1 MMTIHKLTAGEGYT
15 YLTRQVAGGDVQRAR
30 GQEAAEYYTA
40 KGNPPG
46 VWMGRGAPL
55 LELADQTVTEQQMKA
70 LFGLGQHPD
79 ADRIIADYLAE
90 HVRAG
95 MTEQQRE
102 AVQTA
107 AIKAASL
114 GRRFP
119 SYEPLDAFEDRV
131 AKRLEVIAEQT
142 GREPTAAETKK
153 IQREESTR
161 QRAAV
166 AGFDIVFAPVKSA
179 AVLWALDERGDVR
192 SAVRA
197 AHEAA
202 RDAAIELLDEHA
214 AFTRTGDVGQAQ
226 IATRGLIAAAF
237 DHYDSRAGDPNLHT
251 HVAVSNKVLGV
262 DGKWRSL
269 DARALYAMTVAA
281 SEFYNTR
288 FEVELTARLGVGFA
302 ARSDTLKGK
311 EPVREIVGVPE
322 EFIAHY
328 STRRSQ
334 IEARYD
340 QLIRE
345 YRREHGHDPSRS
357 TAHQIARQANLDTRE
372 GKKAARSLEEMR
384 ADWRQSLVEAHGPDA
399 VARVM
404 AAVPTATSTDGA
416 VPTKSVDLDALAA
429 LAIKR
434 VQEQRATWTVWN
446 VRAEVERLARTD
458 HTALTIAE
466 HREVVAQIL
475 SKATGPEHSIRIDAP
490 VLLEDPDVL
499 RRADG
504 VSVFTRHASE
514 LFTSQAVL
522 DAEDR
527 LVTAARTATVS
538 GLSGAFAAAALDGF
552 EARNRSLDASQ
563 RALVTAF
570 ATHNRM
576 LVVGLGP
583 AGSGKTAAMKAYVH
597 ITAQVGQRVIPLAT
611 SAASAAVLGKD
622 LGVRAE
628 NLHKFLW
635 EHTEGPYS
643 AALNI
648 GAEVPR
654 HRSGFVLRPG
664 DVVLVDEAGMAGTFN
679 LDRLVALA
687 AAHGA
692 TVRLLGDYR
701 QLGAVEA
708 GGALRRIA
716 NEAGAVELTEL
727 HRFHN
732 EAEAAA
738 TLKVRV
744 GDSSGLDFYANAGRI
759 RAGSR
764 EAMIDAAYDG
774 WRADML
780 AGKTTVISAAAA
792 VDVVALSAKARA
804 DRVAAGQVEAEGV
817 VLRDGNLAGRN
828 DWILTRDNNR
838 RLSTA
843 RGKDFV
849 KNGDAWEVLRRNE
862 DGSLKVARLGGKGRI
877 TLSAD
882 YVRNSVELLYA
893 STAMSTQGDT
903 VDTAHPLATPEMNR
917 ETLYVMLTRAR
928 EHTTVYVATH
938 DLLPYELDDQLD
950 AAKNDPA
957 SYAGREVLEKILAR
971 EGAELSATD
980 TIRVLQEQASSLST
994 LAPNHQHRLDV
1005 LTAERYTGLLTH
1017 VLGKQLS
1024 EQITAES
1031 AFTAV
1036 VRALNTAEAA
1046 GWQPER
1052 LIADAARRGDLAAAD
1067 NPAKLL
1073 AWRINA
1079 TADDRTAP
1087 AHLNAPSHADATRYA
1102 ALITGA
1108 TGITADRLNLHAAT
1122 AIPAVIRVGRTEVRA
1137 AGTHPRVPATTLGR
1151 YAEAAATALGTTTDQ
1166 VTAHRSWPHLAGA
1179 IAAADRAGR
1188 DLNTLL
1194 NAAARA
1200 TNGNDDGAERTPQAI
1215 IDLARASRRILAADG
1230 IPTERQMVPAL
1241 LRHAHTAYTALGL
1254 DIAETVRRESAWPAL
1269 AAALRRAETA
1279 GHHPADLLRVLTA
1292 QRPVDGADSISQ
1304 VLAWRINRHLADTA
1318 APAAAVRD
1326 AHAENRTWNTVAW
1339 TLKAAENNGGDAR
1352 TILAS
1357 ATGTDLGEIHHHVQ
1371 QLALAAARTSVESRD
1386 LPAWIT
1392 APTRAAITEPRHGD
1406 YLKASAGLIADRFTA
1421 LGEQTATARPAWSA
1435 DLGQAPEDP
1444 AARALWQRQLAVIAA
1459 YRDQYGIADDNR
1471 SQPAGPYIETGRA
1484 GHDAYW
1490 HAAAAALT
1498 AKRISD
1504 APDSPLKLPAS
1515 PDRMARNQV
1524 AADLYRALPEDQQ
1537 SAVLNTIAERSGAA
1551 WLTSARTLGDD
1562 ALAKPAIADH
1572 LNQALADHGHLPA
1585 EKKDAKT
1592 TDVKETEAKA
1602 KPTLAELRRAGRDAD
1617 RAARREEILAR
1628 RAQPGSHVQRP
1639 AQQRRDELARQ
1650 PQRPAV
1656 QPRPDAPQAQPA
1668 PRLIQ
1673 PPPQQQSDQQQP
1685 RPRW

>member
-1 MMTIHKLTAGEGYT
+1 MTIHKLTAGEGYS
-15 YLTRQVAGGDVQRAR
+15 YLTRQVAGGDLQRAR
-30 GQEAAEYYTA
+30 GQQAADYYTA

-46 VWMGRGAPL
+46 VWMGRGAPV
-55 LELADQTVTEQQMKA
+55 LELADQAVTEAQMKA

-79 ADRIIADYLAE
+79 ADRIIAEYLAE

-102 AVQTA
+102 VVQAA

-119 SYEPLDAFEDRV
+119 SYEPLDAFAARV

-142 GREPTAAETKK
+142 GREPTAAEAKK
-153 IQREESTR
+153 VQREESTR

-179 AVLWALDERGDVR
+179 AVLWAIDERGDIR
-192 SAVRA
+192 AAVRA

-202 RDAAIELLDEHA
+202 RDAAIELLEEHA

-251 HVAVSNKVLGV
+251 HVAVSNKVLSV

-288 FEVELTARLGVGFA
+288 FEVELSARLGVGFA
-302 ARSDTLKGK
+302 ARSDTPRGK
-311 EPVREIVGVPE
+311 EPVREVVGVPE

-328 STRRSQ
+328 SSRRSQ

-340 QLIRE
+340 QLVRE
-345 YRREHGHDPSRS
+345 YRRDHGHDPSRS
-357 TAHQIARQANLDTRE
+357 TAHLLARQANLDTRE
-372 GKKAARSLEEMR
+372 GKKAARSLGEMR
-384 ADWRQSLVEAHGPDA
+384 ADWRQSLIEAHGPDA

-404 AAVPTATSTDGA
+404 AAIPANAASDDTE
-416 VPTKSVDLDALAA
+416 SVKDVDVEALAA
-429 LAIKR
+429 LAIER

-446 VRAEVERLARTD
+446 VWAEVERLARTD
-458 HTALTIAE
+458 HTAADPEE

-475 SKATGPEHSIRIDAP
+475 AMATGPEHSISIDAP
-490 VLLEDPDVL
+490 VLLEDPDIL
-499 RRADG
+499 RRGDG
-504 VSVFTRHASE
+504 VSVFTRHAAG

-527 LVTAARTATVS
+527 LVTAALTPTVS
-538 GLSGAFAAAALDGF
+538 GLSSSFAAAALDGF
-552 EARNRSLDASQ
+552 EARNRSLDDSQ

-570 ATHNRM
+570 ATDNRM

-597 ITAQVGQRVIPLAT
+597 IAGQAGQRVIPLAT
-611 SAASAAVLGKD
+611 SAAAAAVLGKD
-622 LGVRAE
+622 LGATAE

-635 EHTEGPYS
+635 EHTDGPYA
-643 AALNI
+643 AALRG
-648 GAEVPR
+648 GADVPR
-654 HRSGFVLRPG
+654 SRSGFVLRPG
-664 DVVLVDEAGMAGTFN
+664 DVVLVDEAGMAGTMN
-679 LDRLVALA
+679 LDRLVTLA
-687 AAHGA
+687 ASHGA

-727 HRFHN
+727 HRFN
-732 EAEAAA
+732 NKAEAAA

-744 GDSSGLDFYANAGRI
+744 GDGTGLDFYDTNGRI

-764 EAMIDAAYDG
+764 EAMVDAAYDG

-780 AGKTTVISAAAA
+780 AKKTTVISAAAG

-804 DRVAAGQVEAEGV
+804 DRVTAGQVEADGV
-817 VLRDGNLAGRN
+817 VLRDGNLAGKN

-838 RLSTA
+838 KLSTA

-877 TLSAD
+877 TLPAD
-882 YVRNSVELLYA
+882 YVRNNVELLYA
-893 STAMSTQGDT
+893 STAMRTQGDT
-903 VDTAHPLATPEMNR
+903 VDTAHPLVTPEMTR

-928 EHTTVYVATH
+928 EHTTLYVATH
-938 DLLPYELDDQLD
+938 DLLPFDSDAQLD
-950 AAKNDPA
+950 FAKNDPA
-957 SYAGREVLEKILAR
+957 SYAGREVLEKVLAR

-994 LAPNHQHRLDV
+994 LVPNHQHRLDV
-1005 LTAERYTGLLTH
+1005 LTAERYTGLLAD
-1017 VLGKQLS
+1017 VLGQQLS
-1024 EQITAES
+1024 AQITADS

-1036 VRALNTAEAA
+1036 VRALNTAEAG

-1073 AWRINA
+1073 AWRVNA
-1079 TADDRTAP
+1079 TAADRTAP
-1087 AHLNAPSHADATRYA
+1087 AHLNAPSHADAARYA
-1102 ALITGA
+1102 ALMKEA

-1122 AIPAVIRVGRTEVRA
+1122 AVPAVLRVGHTDVTA

-1151 YAEAAATALGTTTDQ
+1151 YAEAAATALGTTADQ
-1166 VTAHRSWPHLAGA
+1166 VTGHRSWPHLAGA

-1188 DLNTLL
+1188 DVNVLL

-1200 TNGNDDGAERTPQAI
+1200 TSRNDDGTEHTPQAI
-1215 IDLARASRRILAADG
+1215 ADLARASRRILAADG
-1230 IPTERQMVPAL
+1230 IRSEHQTVPAS

-1254 DIAETVRRESAWPAL
+1254 DIAETARRESTWPAL
-1269 AAALRRAETA
+1269 TAALRRAETA
-1279 GHHPADLLRVLTA
+1279 GHNPADLLRALAA
-1292 QRPVDGADSISQ
+1292 QRKVDGADSISQ

-1318 APAAAVRD
+1318 APAVRV
-1326 AHAENRTWNTVAW
+1326 AHAENRTWNAVAW
-1339 TLKAAENNGGDAR
+1339 TLKAAENTGADVR
-1352 TILAS
+1352 TILAG
-1357 ATGTDLGEIHHHVQ
+1357 APGTDLGEVHHRVQ
-1371 QLALAAARTSVESRD
+1371 QLALDAARTSAEARE

-1392 APTRAAITEPRHGD
+1392 TATRAAMAEPRHGD
-1406 YLKASAGLIADRFTA
+1406 YLKASADLIADRFTA
-1421 LGEQTATARPAWSA
+1421 LGEQTTTTRPAWSA

-1444 AARALWQRQLAVIAA
+1444 AARAAWQHQLAVIAA
-1459 YRDQYGIADDNR
+1459 YRDQYAIADDNR
-1471 SQPAGPYIETGRA
+1471 TQPAGPYIETGRA

-1504 APDSPLKLPAS
+1504 VPNNLPDTSTT
-1515 PDRMARNQV
+1515 PDRTARNQV

-1537 SAVLNTIAERSGAA
+1537 SAVLHTIAQRVGAA
-1551 WLTSARTLGDD
+1551 WLTSAKTIGDD

-1585 EKKDAKT
+1585 ESKDAKT
-1592 TDVKETEAKA
+1592 MDVEEIEPRA
-1602 KPTLAELRRAGRDAD
+1602 KPTLSELRRAGREAD

-1639 AQQRRDELARQ
+1639 TQQRRDEPARQ
-1650 PQRPAV
+1650 PQRPAIK
-1656 QPRPDAPQAQPA
+1656 PRPDAPQTQPA

-1673 PPPQQQSDQQQP
+1673 PPPTQQPDQQQP

>member
-30 GQEAAEYYTA
+30 GQQAADYYTA

-55 LELADQTVTEQQMKA
+55 LELADQTVTEAQMKA

-95 MTEQQRE
+95 MTEAQRE

-131 AKRLEVIAEQT
+131 AKRLDVIAEQT
-142 GREPTAAETKK
+142 KREPTAAEIKK
-153 IQREESTR
+153 VQREESTR

-192 SAVRA
+192 AAVRA

-202 RDAAIELLDEHA
+202 RDAAIELLEEHA

-288 FEVELTARLGVGFA
+288 FEVELSARLGVGFA
-302 ARSDTLKGK
+302 ARSDTPKGK

-328 STRRSQ
+328 SSRRSQ

-340 QLIRE
+340 QLVRE

-357 TAHQIARQANLDTRE
+357 TAHMLARQANLDTRE

-384 ADWRQSLVEAHGPDA
+384 ADWRQSLTEAHGPDA

-404 AAVPTATSTDGA
+404 AAVPATIAADDIEP
-416 VPTKSVDLDALAA
+416 VKDVDVDALAA
-429 LAIKR
+429 LAIER

-458 HTALTIAE
+458 HTAADPEE
-466 HREVVAQIL
+466 HTQVVAQIL
-475 SKATGPEHSIRIDAP
+475 AKATGPDHSIGIDAP
-490 VLLEDPDVL
+490 VLIEDPDLL
-499 RRADG
+499 RRAEG
-504 VSVFTRHASE
+504 VSVFTRHASG

-527 LVTAARTATVS
+527 LVNAALTQTVA
-538 GLSGAFAAAALDGF
+538 GLSGSFAAAALDGF
-552 EARNRSLDASQ
+552 EARNRTLDPSQ

-570 ATHNRM
+570 ATDNRM

-597 ITAQVGQRVIPLAT
+597 IAAQAGQRVIPLAT

-635 EHTEGPYS
+635 EHLEGPH
-643 AALNI
+643 AAVLR
-648 GAEVPR
+648 GGVDVPR
-654 HRSGFVLRPG
+654 NRSGFVLRPG

-679 LDRLVALA
+679 LDRLVTLA
-687 AAHGA
+687 AHHGA

-727 HRFHN
+727 HRFAN
-732 EAEAAA
+732 KAEASA
-738 TLKVRV
+738 TLKIRV
-744 GDSSGLDFYANAGRI
+744 GDNAGLDFYENNGRI

-780 AGKTTVISAAAA
+780 AGKTTMISAAASL
-792 VDVVALSAKARA
+792 DVVALSAKARA
-804 DRVAAGQVEAEGV
+804 DRVVAGQVESDGV
-817 VLRDGNLAGRN
+817 VLRDGNLAGKN

-838 RLSTA
+838 KLSTA

-849 KNGDAWEVLRRNE
+849 KNGDAWKVLRRFD
-862 DGSLKVARLGGKGRI
+862 DGSLKVARLRGKGTI
-877 TLSAD
+877 TLPAE
-882 YVRNSVELLYA
+882 YVRHSVELLYA
-893 STAMSTQGDT
+893 STAMGTQGDT
-903 VDTAHPLATPEMNR
+903 VDTAHPFIDPDSNR
-917 ETLYVMLTRAR
+917 ETFYVQTTRAR
-928 EHTTVYVATH
+928 EHTILYVATH
-938 DLLPYELDDQLD
+938 DLLPYESDEQLD

-957 SYAGREVLEKILAR
+957 SYAGREVLEKVLAR

-980 TIRVLQEQASSLST
+980 TIRALQERASSLST

-1005 LTAERYTGLLTH
+1005 LTAERYAGLLAD
-1017 VLGKQLS
+1017 VLGQPIAA
-1024 EQITAES
+1024 QITADS

-1036 VRALNTAEAA
+1036 VRALNTAEAD

-1087 AHLNAPSHADATRYA
+1087 AHLDAPSHADAARYA

-1108 TGITADRLNLHAAT
+1108 AGIPADHLNLHAAT
-1122 AIPAVIRVGRTEVRA
+1122 AIPAVLRVGRADVVA
-1137 AGTHPRVPATTLGR
+1137 DGTHLRVPATTLGR
-1151 YAEAAATALGTTTDQ
+1151 YAEAVATVLETTADQ
-1166 VTAHRSWPHLAGA
+1166 VTGHRAWPHLAGTL
-1179 IAAADRAGR
+1179 AAADRAGR
-1188 DLNTLL
+1188 AVNTLL
-1194 NAAARA
+1194 ATASRAMTARHDKA
-1200 TNGNDDGAERTPQAI
+1200 DHSCDAI
-1215 IDLARASRRILAADG
+1215 ADLARAGRRILAADG
-1230 IPTERQMVPAL
+1230 IPAERQTVPAA
-1241 LRHAHTAYTALGL
+1241 LRRAHTAYAVLGV
-1254 DIAETVRRESAWPAL
+1254 DIAEKARRESAWPAL
-1269 AAALRRAETA
+1269 TAALRRAETA
-1279 GHHPADLLRVLTA
+1279 GHHPADLLRTVAA
-1292 QRPVDGADSISQ
+1292 QRSIDAADSISG
-1304 VLAWRINRHLADTA
+1304 VLAWRINRHLADAT
-1318 APAAAVRD
+1318 APATDTRTAP
-1326 AHAENRTWNTVAW
+1326 AETRTWNTLAW
-1339 TLKAAENNGGDAR
+1339 TLKAVENTGSDAR
-1352 TILAS
+1352 TILAGVS
-1357 ATGTDLGEIHHHVQ
+1357 GTDLDGIHHHVQ
-1371 QLALAAARTSVESRD
+1371 QLALAAAKTSVDVSD
-1386 LPAWIT
+1386 LPPWIT
-1392 APTRAAITEPRHGD
+1392 TPTRAAVTGPRHGD
-1406 YLKASAGLIADRFTA
+1406 YLRASADLIADRFTA
-1421 LGEQTATARPAWSA
+1421 LGEQTADNRPAWSA
-1435 DLGQAPEDP
+1435 DLGAAPQDP
-1444 AARALWQRQLAVIAA
+1444 AARSAWQRQLAIIAA
-1459 YRDQYGIADDNR
+1459 YRDHYNISDDNR

-1498 AKRISD
+1498 ARRITD
-1504 APDSPLKLPAS
+1504 ASDSPLDTSTIA
-1515 PDRMARNQV
+1515 DRNARNQV

-1537 SAVLNTIAERSGAA
+1537 SAVLNSLAQRTGAA
-1551 WLTSARTLGDD
+1551 WLTAGKTLGDD

-1572 LNQALADHGHLPA
+1572 LTGALAEHGHLPA
-1585 EKKDAKT
+1585 EKKDAKDM
-1592 TDVKETEAKA
+1592 DVKETEGKT
-1602 KPTLAELRRAGRDAD
+1602 KPTLADLRRAGREAD

-1639 AQQRRDELARQ
+1639 AQQRRDEPARQ

-1656 QPRPDAPQAQPA
+1656 RPRPDVPQAQPA

-1673 PPPQQQSDQQQP
+1673 PPPQQQPDQQP

>member
-30 GQEAAEYYTA
+30 GQQAADYYTA

-46 VWMGRGAPL
+46 MWMGRGAPL
-55 LELADQTVTEQQMKA
+55 LGLADQTVTEAQMKA

-95 MTEQQRE
+95 MSEAQRE
-102 AVQTA
+102 VVQAA
-107 AIKAASL
+107 AIKAAAL

-142 GREPTAAETKK
+142 GREPAAAETKK
-153 IQREESTR
+153 VQREESTR

-192 SAVRA
+192 AAVRA

-202 RDAAIELLDEHA
+202 RDAAIELLEEHA

-251 HVAVSNKVLGV
+251 HVAVSNKVMGV

-269 DARALYAMTVAA
+269 DARALYSMTVAA

-288 FEVELTARLGVGFA
+288 FEVELSARLGVGFA
-302 ARSDTLKGK
+302 ARSDTPKGK
-311 EPVREIVGVPE
+311 EPVREIVGLPE

-328 STRRSQ
+328 SSRRTE

-340 QLIRE
+340 QLLRE
-345 YRREHGHDPSRS
+345 YRCEHGHDPSRG
-357 TAHQIARQANLDTRE
+357 TAHQLARQANLDTRE
-372 GKKAARSLEEMR
+372 GKKAARSLQEMR
-384 ADWRQSLVEAHGPDA
+384 ADWRQSLIKAYGPDP

-404 AAVPTATSTDGA
+404 AAVPATAATDEP
-416 VPTKSVDLDALAA
+416 VPAKTVDVDALAA
-429 LAIKR
+429 LAIER

-446 VRAEVERLARTD
+446 VRAEIERLARTE
-458 HTALTIAE
+458 HTAASPEE
-466 HREVVAQIL
+466 HTQVVAQIL
-475 SKATGPEHSIRIDAP
+475 AKATSPEHSISIDAP
-490 VLLEDPDVL
+490 ALLEDPDIL

-504 VSVFTRHASE
+504 VSVFTRHAAG

-527 LVTAARTATVS
+527 LVTAALTSTVA
-538 GLSGAFAAAALDGF
+538 GLSGTFAAAALDGF
-552 EARNRSLDASQ
+552 EARNRMLDDSQ

-570 ATHNRM
+570 ATDNRM

-583 AGSGKTAAMKAYVH
+583 AGSGKTAAMKAYAH
-597 ITAQVGQRVIPLAT
+597 AAAQAGQRVIPLAT
-611 SAASAAVLGKD
+611 SAAAAAVLGKD
-622 LGVRAE
+622 LGATAE

-635 EHTEGPYS
+635 EHLEGPHA
-643 AALNI
+643 AALRAA
-648 GAEVPR
+648 GDVPR
-654 HRSGFVLRPG
+654 SRAGYVLRPG
-664 DVVLVDEAGMAGTFN
+664 DVVLVDEAGMAGTMN
-679 LDRLVALA
+679 LDRLVTLA
-687 AAHGA
+687 ASHGA

-716 NEAGAVELTEL
+716 NEGGAVELTEL
-727 HRFHN
+727 HRFN
-732 EAEAAA
+732 NKAEAAA

-744 GDSSGLDFYANAGRI
+744 GDSAGLDFYADAGRI

-764 EAMIDAAYDG
+764 EAMVDAAYDG
-774 WRADML
+774 WHADMR
-780 AGKTTVISAAAA
+780 AGKTTVISAAAG

-804 DRVAAGQVEAEGV
+804 DRVAAGQVEANGV
-817 VLRDGNLAGRN
+817 VLRDGNLAGRH
-828 DWILTRDNNR
+828 DWILTRDNDR

-862 DGSLKVARLGGKGRI
+862 DGSLKVARLSGKGRI
-877 TLSAD
+877 TLPAD
-882 YVRNSVELLYA
+882 YARSSVELLYA
-893 STAMSTQGDT
+893 STAMRTQGDT
-903 VDTAHPLATPEMNR
+903 VDTSHPLVTPEMSR

-928 EHTTVYVATH
+928 EHTTLYVATH
-938 DLLPYELDDQLD
+938 DLLSYESDEQLD

-957 SYAGREVLEKILAR
+957 SYAGREVLEKVLAR

-980 TIRVLQEQASSLST
+980 TIKALQEQASSLST

-1005 LTAERYTGLLTH
+1005 LTAQRYTSLLAD
-1017 VLGKQLS
+1017 VLGQPMAA
-1024 EQITAES
+1024 QIIEDS

-1079 TADDRTAP
+1079 TAGDRTAP
-1087 AHLNAPSHADATRYA
+1087 AHLHAPSHTDAARYA
-1102 ALITGA
+1102 ALITAA
-1108 TGITADRLNLHAAT
+1108 TGITADRLNPHTAT
-1122 AIPAVIRVGRTEVRA
+1122 ATPTVLRVGHADLAA
-1137 AGTHPRVPATTLGR
+1137 AGTNPRVPATTLNR
-1151 YAEAAATALGTTTDQ
+1151 YAEATAAAIGTTASQ
-1166 VTAHRSWPHLAGA
+1166 VTGHRAWPHLAGTL
-1179 IAAADRAGR
+1179 AAAERAGR
-1188 DLNTLL
+1188 GVNALL
-1194 NAAARA
+1194 STAVRA
-1200 TNGNDDGAERTPQAI
+1200 TTRDDDTADHSSEAI
-1215 IDLARASRRILAADG
+1215 ANLARVGRRILAADG
-1230 IPTERQMVPAL
+1230 APTEHQTVPASF
-1241 LRHAHTAYTALGL
+1241 RHAHAAYTALGL
-1254 DIAETVRRESAWPAL
+1254 GIAEKARRESAWPAL
-1269 AAALRRAETA
+1269 TAALRRAETA
-1279 GHHPADLLRVLTA
+1279 GHHPADLLRAVAA
-1292 QRPVDGADSISQ
+1292 QRPVDGVDSISQ
-1304 VLAWRINRHLADTA
+1304 VLAWRINRHLAD
-1318 APAAAVRD
+1318 APVPATDARA
-1326 AHAENRTWNTVAW
+1326 AHAEPRTWNVLAW
-1339 TLKAAENNGGDAR
+1339 TLKAAENAGHDVR
-1352 TILAS
+1352 TILA
-1357 ATGTDLGEIHHHVQ
+1357 GTSGADLGAIHSRVQ
-1371 QLALAAARTSVESRD
+1371 HLVRAAAKASAGVSH
-1386 LPAWIT
+1386 LPPWIT
-1392 APTRAAITEPRHGD
+1392 APTQAAITEPRHGD
-1406 YLKASAGLIADRFTA
+1406 YLKASADLIADRFTT
-1421 LGEQTATARPAWSA
+1421 LGEQTADNRPIWST

-1444 AARALWQRQLAVIAA
+1444 AGRAVWQRQLAVIAA
-1459 YRDQYGIADDNR
+1459 YRDQYGIGDDNR
-1471 SQPAGPYIETGRA
+1471 SHPAGPYIETGRA

-1498 AKRISD
+1498 ARWIT
-1504 APDSPLKLPAS
+1504 ATPDSVDTS
-1515 PDRMARNQV
+1515 TTPDRAARNQV

-1537 SAVLNTIAERSGAA
+1537 SAVLNTIAAHTGAA
-1551 WLTSARTLGDD
+1551 WLTAAKTLDDD
-1562 ALAKPAIADH
+1562 ALAKPTIADH
-1572 LNQALADHGHLPA
+1572 LTRALTEHGHLSA
-1585 EKKDAKT
+1585 DRKDAKNP
-1592 TDVKETEAKA
+1592 DAKDTEQQT
-1602 KPTLAELRRAGRDAD
+1602 KPTLAERRRASRDAE
-1617 RAARREEILAR
+1617 RAARREEILTR
-1628 RAQPGSHVQRP
+1628 RAQHGSRTQRT
-1639 AQQRRDELARQ
+1639 AQPRRDVLARQ
-1650 PQRPAV
+1650 SQRLVAR
-1656 QPRPDAPQAQPA
+1656 PRPDTPEVQPS

-1673 PPPQQQSDQQQP
+1673 PPPPQPDQQPGP